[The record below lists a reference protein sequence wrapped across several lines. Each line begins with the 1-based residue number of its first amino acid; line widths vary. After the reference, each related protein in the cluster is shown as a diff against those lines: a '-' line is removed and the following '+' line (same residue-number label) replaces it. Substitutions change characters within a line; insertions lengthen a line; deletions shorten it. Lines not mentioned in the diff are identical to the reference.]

1 MAKARRHRA
10 RWLSW
15 AAPPSRWP
23 PGPPLPLASLDSS
36 EVGPKT
42 AGPACRVSGSF
53 SPSCPDAVG
62 SRLPTGSVLCA
73 AAQGMLGHSPFQ
85 LGEGAREVSGA
96 ACPYCPGL
104 LHGHRDPRPG
114 SGWSLSIQ
122 PLLRVH
128 SRAQMSEWE
137 HRVTPPAS
145 QRSLSPGRPSFSHV
159 CLLHSARSHGA
170 PPRTGHSHLVPCLPC
185 WWPVGTRPTP
195 DGALGQRSRS
205 KLAVAFGMQR
215 DDRHLLT
222 GG

>member
-1 MAKARRHRA
+1 MARARRHRA
-10 RWLSW
+10 RRLSW

-23 PGPPLPLASLDSS
+23 PGPPFPWLPWTAAKSAQRPLGLPAASQALSPLRAQTPL
-36 EVGPKT
+36 G
-42 AGPACRVSGSF
+42 AGSRRGVCCVPQPSPAWRGGSGSVRR
-53 SPSCPDAVG
+53 SLSLPS
-62 SRLPTGSVLCA
+62 
-73 AAQGMLGHSPFQ
+73 
-85 LGEGAREVSGA
+85 
-96 ACPYCPGL
+96 GL
-104 LHGHRDPRPG
+104 LHGRRDPRPG

-170 PPRTGHSHLVPCLPC
+170 PPRTGHSHSVPCLPC